1 MVTFQS
7 DQVRKYMS
15 EAAHTMEED
24 SPSRLFDKKVVGPLQ
39 GRVARLLL
47 AYPGVGLQSG
57 LVICKKR
64 H

>member
-1 MVTFQS
+1 
-7 DQVRKYMS
+7 MS